1 MNNITSQFPLAGFSS
16 RQAPLSEFRSAGYV
30 KEQSY
35 RSQESLNTGL
45 VIQTKDGDQVT
56 LTSNSF
62 SEMDAYMYDSKGVV
76 QTDSGTAAFSHN
88 VREVTLAS
96 GQSFSFTVE
105 GDLSEEELED
115 IDSIIQGLDG
125 VISEMKDGD
134 MSGALDKAINIG
146 NFDTVSSYAADI
158 SYQRSYEMSSA
169 VSATATQFQPA
180 AEQSSEEQPLAAPAA
195 ESSPELNPFQGKK
208 KGLMDFDKFFKKMI
222 KQFEA
227 HEDKQIGLAKDPIN
241 KLFKHHLDEIG
252 QDDDASGSIYSAL
265 ETAMN
270 DIDSLIQEKMNS
282 LFNDQLAEFAKP
294 EVSAAPAEPAADED
308 N

>member
-16 RQAPLSEFRSAGYV
+16 RQAPLSDFRSAGYA

-62 SEMDAYMYDSKGVV
+62 TEMDAYMYDSKGVV
-76 QTDSGTAAFSHN
+76 QTDSGSAAFSHN

-105 GDLSEEELED
+105 GDLSEDELED

-134 MSGALDKAINIG
+134 MSGALDKALNIG
-146 NFDTVSSYAADI
+146 SFDTVSSYAADI

-169 VSATATQFQPA
+169 VAATATQFQPA
-180 AEQSSEEQPLAAPAA
+180 AEEAPEEQRLAAPVA
-195 ESSPELNPFQGKK
+195 ESSPELSPFNGKK
-208 KGLMDFDKFFKKMI
+208 RGLMDFDTFFKKMI

-241 KLFKHHLDEIG
+241 TLFKHHLDEIG
-252 QDDDASGSIYSAL
+252 KDDDSSGSIYSAL

-270 DIDSLIQEKMNS
+270 DIDSLIQEKMNT
-282 LFNDQLAEFAKP
+282 LFNDQLAEFAEP
-294 EVSAAPAEPAADED
+294 AVSTAPAETAEED